1 MGRLPTHRLRA
12 ALLAL
17 SSGAFWTARAFAQEP
32 APAVVTYSASASC
45 PPQAEFWR
53 QVLVHLRGVP
63 AKLRPINVEI
73 VEAEDRALAHVT
85 FEGDRGRSG
94 KRELSGANCVE
105 AVAAAALVVALE
117 IDAQAQAAESPPP
130 PAKLPDPVPR
140 SKTAVPAPEPPVP
153 PSEPRADGAPRLTAH
168 DAALV
173 WTIGAGAVAEHAVAP
188 SPLLPALWR
197 LLRRLGVSNADAD
210 DATQEVYLIVAERRT
225 EILPGKERAFVYG
238 TALRVAHSRL
248 RRRDRSVEL
257 DEPSTAADDA
267 PGIEDLLDQ
276 REARRLLDDLL
287 QQMPFELRAVFV
299 LFEME
304 ELSTIDI
311 AEALEIPRGTA
322 ASRLRRARE
331 DFQTRVTRLR
341 ARLAHRGTK
350 R

>member
-1 MGRLPTHRLRA
+1 VPTVF
-12 ALLAL
+12 LA
-17 SSGAFWTARAFAQEP
+17 SDEGNSGERGLADP
-32 APAVVTYSASASC
+32 HAV
-45 PPQAEFWR
+45 P
-53 QVLVHLRGVP
+53 
-63 AKLRPINVEI
+63 
-73 VEAEDRALAHVT
+73 VEAGT
-85 FEGDRGRSG
+85 SP
-94 KRELSGANCVE
+94 S
-105 AVAAAALVVALE
+105 
-117 IDAQAQAAESPPP
+117 IDERDV
-130 PAKLPDPVPR
+130 L
-140 SKTAVPAPEPPVP
+140 
-153 PSEPRADGAPRLTAH
+153 
-168 DAALV
+168 
-173 WTIGAGAVAEHAVAP
+173 
-188 SPLLPALWR
+188 ALWR